1 MKVRRD
7 SLERKTKEMRMKKQM
22 ARKAWL
28 GMMAALLVLTFGLL
42 LDGFSQV
49 AMAAT
54 QGKITASSVNVRK
67 EASASSTAV
76 AGAKKDDVV
85 TVNGQTTGS
94 DGKVWYKV
102 EVDGVVGYI
111 RSDLM
116 SVTEGDVPDTTNE
129 PTAVVTDV
137 EPISG
142 KVTGGQLIRVRGDA
156 STDSR
161 IVTTVAKGAELTI
174 VGEATGTD
182 NKIWYKVNFAKDG
195 AQVTGFIRED
205 FVNPSGNI
213 VPVTAPQDPEDPV
226 EQPQDPVVQPQEPVV
241 QETKAWET
249 SQQNETWY
257 LIDNVNAKKYEI
269 NDMLQGAATNAQL
282 YYDSQDT
289 VKAQKVAIIV
299 LVILLLGVIGVAAF
313 VFYKIKDES
322 DAAYI
327 NAVERETLNRR
338 SVQASSRPEGR
349 PTGRA
354 EAQKVMHNVGPDKK
368 STDRPGS
375 QSGQRPAPQPGQRPT
390 GQPGQRPAPQPG
402 QRPAPQPGQ
411 RPTGQPGQRPAPQ
424 PGQRPAPQPGQRPA
438 PQPGQR
444 PAPQPGQRPAAQPV
458 QRPQSSMEEG
468 GPVTQERET
477 RQAPNKAAAE
487 GNWKSKNFMT
497 DEDEFEFDFLNWDGS
512 EEQ

>member
-1 MKVRRD
+1 
-7 SLERKTKEMRMKKQM
+7 MRMKKQM
-22 ARKAWL
+22 AGKALL
-28 GMMAALLVLTFGLL
+28 GMMTALLVLTFSLL

-85 TVNGQTTGS
+85 SVNGQTTGT

-102 EVDGVVGYI
+102 EVNGVVGYI

-116 SVTEGDVPDTTNE
+116 SVTEGDVPDTTNQ

-161 IVTTVAKGAELTI
+161 IVTTVASGTELTI
-174 VGEATGTD
+174 VGEATSAD

-195 AQVTGFIRED
+195 AQITGFIRED

-213 VPVTAPQDPEDPV
+213 VPVTEPQEPQDPV
-226 EQPQDPVVQPQEPVV
+226 VQPQDPVVQPQDPVV
-241 QETKAWET
+241 QETKDWET
-249 SQQNETWY
+249 SLQNDTWY
-257 LIDNVNAKKYEI
+257 LIDNVNSKKYEI
-269 NDMLQGAATNAQL
+269 NDMLQGATTNAQL

-289 VKAQKVAIIV
+289 VKVQKVAIII
-299 LVILLLGVIGVAAF
+299 LVILLLGVIAVAAF
-313 VFYKIKDES
+313 VFYKIKDEN

-327 NAVERETLNRR
+327 NAVERETINRR
-338 SVQASSRPEGR
+338 STQANSRPVGR
-349 PTGRA
+349 PMGRP
-354 EAQKVMHNVGPDKK
+354 ENRTSEKGENRSVMHNVGPDKK
-368 STDRPGS
+368 P
-375 QSGQRPAPQPGQRPT
+375 QERPAS
-390 GQPGQRPAPQPG
+390 
-402 QRPAPQPGQ
+402 
-411 RPTGQPGQRPAPQ
+411 QPGQRPAPQ

-438 PQPGQR
+438 SQPAARPQNGMAGSE
-444 PAPQPGQRPAAQPV
+444 APQPRTPQPPA
-458 QRPQSSMEEG
+458 G
-468 GPVTQERET
+468 
-477 RQAPNKAAAE
+477 KAAE